1 MRFKVPQF
9 IDIEDKIFGPFTF
22 KQFMYLGGG
31 VGLSYIAFRTLPLFA
46 AVFVIVLV
54 MALALSLT
62 FWRINNKP
70 FIFTLQAAIQYV
82 AKPKMYLWSKER
94 ADKESDKRAAT
105 INTTPAEPTGPRLND
120 SRLNRISWGLNVIN
134 EE

>member
-22 KQFMYLGGG
+22 KQFMYLAGGI
-31 VGLSYIAFRTLPLFA
+31 GLSYLAYRVTPLPV
-46 AVFVIVLV
+46 AVFLIIPI
-54 MALALSLT
+54 MALSLSLT

-70 FIFTLQAAIQYV
+70 FIFTLQAALQYFTR
-82 AKPKMYLWSKER
+82 PKMYIWNRER
-94 ADKESDKRAAT
+94 ATKTQRKAA
-105 INTTPAEPTGPRLND
+105 PAPQIQEPQQKHRLDD
-120 SRLNRISWGLNVIN
+120 SRLNKISWGLNVIN